1 MHILHHAKIYT
12 LDHDLPTASAL
23 AIDHGR
29 LLALGSDQQILAEFG
44 DDGDKTDLGGRVIIP
59 GLIDAHIHLQHYA
72 MSLRKVD
79 CGTPSKRGC
88 LQRVAERAL
97 QVPKGEWILGHGWNQ
112 NDWPEGFGN
121 AADLDAV
128 APDHPVYLTAHS
140 LHASWANS
148 LALQRAGISAQC
160 EDPPGGRIQRHAG
173 GDPTGIL
180 FESAMALVAE
190 ALPEPGPEALAQA
203 IKSGQEELWRMG
215 LTGVHDFDQQLCF
228 QALQI
233 LHARGELK
241 LRVTKSIPWEAL
253 SHAIETGL
261 RTGFG
266 DDFLRIGSVKAFA
279 DGALGP
285 LTAAMIQPYQGE
297 PANRG
302 MLMLDAEEIFEKGR
316 QAVENGLSLAVHAIG
331 DRANHEVLNAFTQLR
346 EFEDARLLESKPG
359 AGGRLRH
366 RIEHVQIIH
375 PDDIPRLARLGVTA
389 SMQPIHVTSDYPAAE
404 RYWGRRAAYSYAWRT
419 LLDQGTLMAYG
430 SDAPV
435 ESPNPFWGLHAAVT
449 RHRRDGAPGPDGWYP
464 EQKLTFEEALR
475 GYTSGAAYAA
485 GMENRL
491 GRLAPNYYADLLV
504 LETDPFTCE
513 AEQLSEIL
521 PVATMVEGKWVYS
534 RIDLESVAAQK
545 T

>member
-1 MHILHHAKIYT
+1 MDILYNAHIYT
-12 LDHDLPTASAL
+12 LSPEQPTASAL

-29 LLALGSDQQILAEFG
+29 VLALGNDQRILSEFG
-44 DDGDKTDLGGRVIIP
+44 DSGEAIDLGGRAIIP
-59 GLIDAHIHLQHYA
+59 GLTDAHIHLEHYA
-72 MSLRKVD
+72 LSLQKVN
-79 CGTPSKRGC
+79 CETPSRHSC
-88 LQRVAERAL
+88 LERVAERASRT
-97 QVPKGEWILGHGWNQ
+97 PTGAWILGHGWNQ
-112 NDWPEGFGN
+112 NDWPEGFGE

-140 LHASWANS
+140 LHAGWANS
-148 LALQRAGISAQC
+148 LALSKAGISAQS

-173 GDPTGIL
+173 GNPTGIL
-180 FESAMALVAE
+180 LENAMMLVAE
-190 ALPEPGPEALAQA
+190 VVPAPAPGALAEV
-203 IKSGQEELWRMG
+203 IKSAQEQLWRMG
-215 LTGVHDFDQQLCF
+215 LTGVHDFDRQLCF

-233 LHARGELK
+233 LHARGELN

-253 SHAIETGL
+253 SHAVEIGL

-266 DDFLRIGSVKAFA
+266 DDYLRIGSVKAFS

-285 LTAAMIQPYQGE
+285 RTAAMIQPYEGE
-297 PANRG
+297 PENRG

-316 QAVENGLSLAVHAIG
+316 GAVENGLSLAIHAIG
-331 DRANHEVLNAFTQLR
+331 DRANHEVLNAFSQLR
-346 EFEDARLLESKPG
+346 AFEAARLQRAESG
-359 AGGRLRH
+359 ALPPLRH

-375 PDDIPRLARLGVTA
+375 PDDVPRLAQLGVIA

-404 RYWGRRAAYSYAWRT
+404 RFWGGRAAYSYAWRS

-449 RHRRDGAPGPDGWYP
+449 RHRRDGAPGPEGWYP
-464 EQKLTFEEALR
+464 EQKLTLNEALR

-485 GMENRL
+485 GTENRL

-513 AEQLSEIL
+513 AEQLCEIL

-534 RIDLESVAAQK
+534 